1 MKKIKV
7 IIVMLVFIS
16 LSLYARPQFFVGA
29 GVKGGRMYPSE
40 YVMTDLKNNARYSS
54 TSVGIDYIFY
64 IVPEAE
70 FTFIPAASFPLGL
83 TMDIGYGFVS
93 GRNDGKNSYSYALKS
108 NGENYNSSDNYR
120 YGSDDVLSLSA
131 GLRYIHLAVSEKY
144 FSLTGFITYNY
155 DRFSLSK
162 IPLGKGSKGSEK
174 DTLVINEHSLSL
186 GLGIMGRYDKS
197 YLKVESE
204 IRKDI
209 DWEKGLSSLLDP
221 GYTLTIS
228 VSVGFVFTILKN
240 NEFMR

>member
-1 MKKIKV
+1 MKRIKV

-16 LSLYARPQFFVGA
+16 LSLAARPQFFVGGA
-29 GVKGGRMYPSE
+29 VKGGRMYPSD
-40 YVMTDLKNNARYSS
+40 YVMTDLKSNERYIKGSS
-54 TSVGIDYIFY
+54 KIDYIFY
-64 IVPEAE
+64 IVPEVE

-93 GRNDGKNSYSYALKS
+93 GRNDGKNSYSYAVD
-108 NGENYNSSDNYR
+108 NSSDNYR

-174 DTLVINEHSLSL
+174 DTLVISEHSLSL

-209 DWEKGLSSLLDP
+209 DLEKGLSSLLDP